1 METGTIEWILFHAFL
16 HTFPIASRDACR
28 NLRNNRS
35 EISRNIG
42 REVYS
47 SKLLEIVSTFLSRGF
62 HSLKLGF
69 LLSKEIFFTDP
80 CFRGAVKK
88 GKEKKMINSLPSFSR
103 FPWHFQCL
111 LVSSFT
117 SRFLIFFFVLSLPFP
132 GFSRCFLNIESLYIR
147 AEKQTRVTK
156 VEIRTIDTEKKG
168 TKLVHF
174 FPFFFFFFFL
184 HEWRRLKSVPLGG
197 SPNFF
202 RKSRD
207 PFVVNQTRP

>member
-1 METGTIEWILFHAFL
+1 MFLIFLLAFLSFFYLFLLAFLFHFFSPFNVSVSSSSFL
-16 HTFPIASRDACR
+16 VPSDLCSLPPFFSIFLTSTRVEIQDGNWNDRMDIIPCFPSYFPYSFPGCR

-103 FPWHFQCL
+103 FPWHF
-111 LVSSFT
+111 
-117 SRFLIFFFVLSLPFP
+117 
-132 GFSRCFLNIESLYIR
+132 
-147 AEKQTRVTK
+147 
-156 VEIRTIDTEKKG
+156 
-168 TKLVHF
+168 
-174 FPFFFFFFFL
+174 
-184 HEWRRLKSVPLGG
+184 
-197 SPNFF
+197 
-202 RKSRD
+202 
-207 PFVVNQTRP
+207 